1 MISIL
6 LSYAV
11 CARGLLS
18 TNMPVRWDCIFSSST
33 RKSPTCPATT
43 IDILM
48 PQKFRYIT
56 KREAIPA
63 EKVQSFFDNKE
74 VASLT
79 AFESTFPFI
88 SR

>member
-1 MISIL
+1 MLSIL
-6 LSYAV
+6 LSHAV
-11 CARGLLS
+11 YARGLLS
-18 TNMPVRWDCIFSSST
+18 TNMYPVRWDCIFSSS
-33 RKSPTCPATT
+33 KSPTCPATT
-43 IDILM
+43 IDKLM